1 MSDFAAGEGD
11 ARPAPSRRLRAWLA
25 LGAGLLSGIRA
36 FLWISGEAKARDF
49 DQVWFAARALLTG
62 RNPYAEIGPGLQ
74 FDWPAPLFYP
84 LTAAVAVLPL
94 AAIGRSVA
102 AVLFAAIASG
112 AFVWAATRRTI
123 APAVVITSASAAL
136 AAEAVQWSPLLA
148 AAYGIPWLGALLC
161 AKPTIGLAIWIA
173 RPTRVAV
180 IGALVLAGIA
190 LALLP
195 SWPADWLEALRH
207 TSLATA
213 GGTPYFAPIKSAGG
227 AFALLAILRW
237 RRPEARLVLALACVP
252 QTPLLYET
260 VPLFLV
266 PLSITEAGVLW
277 LGSWLA
283 ALWLSAAGPFDSD
296 LARFRVS
303 VDAIGWCLYFPAVI
317 MLLRRPNVGPTPER
331 LERLIRRIVARRRS
345 PVGSGGT
352 SMSGARDGA

>member
-1 MSDFAAGEGD
+1 MCRSDFAAGEGD
-11 ARPAPSRRLRAWLA
+11 ARPAPPRRLRAWLA

-148 AAYGIPWLGALLC
+148 AAYGTPWLGVLLS
-161 AKPTIGLAIWIA
+161 AKPTIGFAIWIA
-173 RPTRVAV
+173 RPTRIAF
-180 IGALVLAGIA
+180 IGAV
-190 LALLP
+190 ALLLLSFALQP
-195 SWPADWLEALRH
+195 DWLVSWSAALRQ
-207 TSLATA
+207 TSLATE
-213 GGTPYFAPIKSAGG
+213 GGTPYLAPIGTLGG
-227 AFALLAILRW
+227 LSTAALLLRW
-237 RRPEARLVLALACVP
+237 RRPEARLVLALACMP

-266 PLSITEAGVLW
+266 PRTIKEGGVLW
-277 LGSWLA
+277 LGSWMA
-283 ALWLSAAGPFDSD
+283 ALWVF
-296 LARFRVS
+296 
-303 VDAIGWCLYFPAVI
+303 
-317 MLLRRPNVGPTPER
+317 
-331 LERLIRRIVARRRS
+331 
-345 PVGSGGT
+345 
-352 SMSGARDGA
+352 